1 MCRITKKR
9 SLSSILHPRALSRYV
24 RRRSAATH
32 PTCLSLSTHPS
43 SPEIRHD
50 VSTNRQQ
57 RTVAK
62 YSRSLHPTVSR
73 WGYSRP
79 LQEKRDAARIQVP
92 RAPLPPTRRS
102 QPHRRGPQPQ
112 QANPRVTR
120 RRRCTPPSA
129 SPMALRTLDLPT
141 KSDEYPPFTK
151 QIHAEITKWALYS
164 IIYTSQVVHTTA

>member
-1 MCRITKKR
+1 MRRITKKR
-9 SLSSILHPRALSRYV
+9 SLSSILHPRALSHYV

-32 PTCLSLSTHPS
+32 PTCLSQSTHPS
-43 SPEIRHD
+43 SLEIRHD
-50 VSTNRQQ
+50 VLTNRQQ

-92 RAPLPPTRRS
+92 RAPLPPTQRS

-112 QANPRVTR
+112 QANPRATR
-120 RRRCTPPSA
+120 HRRCVPPSN